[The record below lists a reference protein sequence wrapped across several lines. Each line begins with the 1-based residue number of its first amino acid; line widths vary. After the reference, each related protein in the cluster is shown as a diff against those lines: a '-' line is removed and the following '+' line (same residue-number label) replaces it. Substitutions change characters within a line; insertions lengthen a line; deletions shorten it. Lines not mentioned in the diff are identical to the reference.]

1 MRVVDSD
8 GKQLGILNMA
18 DALSLA
24 REQEL
29 DLVEVSPNAEPPVC
43 RILDYGKLRYLHSKK
58 VKESRKSQKST
69 NLREVRFRPNIGIH
83 DLNAKTRKVKELL
96 SEGAKVKVGVFFRG
110 REVTHPELGMVLLK
124 QVAEE
129 VKDEARLDRPP
140 TMEGRAI
147 TIILTPVAQKVERKP
162 AEVGNA

>member
-1 MRVVDSD
+1 MVDSD
-8 GKQLGILNMA
+8 GKQLGILNLA

-69 NLREVRFRPNIGIH
+69 SLREVRFRPNIGAH
-83 DLNAKTRKVKELL
+83 DLNAKTRKVKDLL

>member
-1 MRVVDSD
+1 MVDSD

-69 NLREVRFRPNIGIH
+69 SLREVRFRPNIGTH
-83 DLNAKTRKVKELL
+83 DLDAKTRKVKELL

-147 TIILTPVAQKVERKP
+147 TIILTPVPQKVERKP